1 MKKIFTEL
9 NITWKKLIIFSI
21 LIGIYTGV
29 IAIIPC
35 AADTSFKDIS
45 ITFEWW
51 ILFGTLII
59 VNSKSPKE
67 SALKCFIFFLI
78 SQPLIYLIQVPFNPY
93 KWGIFKYYPS
103 WFIWTLLTIPMG
115 YIGNYLK
122 KDKWWGLF
130 ILIPVILF
138 VGYHYEQF
146 LRETISFFP
155 NHILSTIF
163 CASSMIIYSLY
174 IFKDKKIK
182 YICLVI
188 TIIILLFMSIVAIK
202 SGSNYYNT
210 TILISGGETGFDF
223 DDTYKAYLKDDKY
236 GNLYIVYDKNIESYM
251 INAEFK
257 KTGNTEV
264 ILESPDGE
272 KQIFDITIK
281 RNSYDIKK

>member
-1 MKKIFTEL
+1 
-9 NITWKKLIIFSI
+9 
-21 LIGIYTGV
+21 
-29 IAIIPC
+29 
-35 AADTSFKDIS
+35 
-45 ITFEWW
+45 
-51 ILFGTLII
+51 
-59 VNSKSPKE
+59 
-67 SALKCFIFFLI
+67 
-78 SQPLIYLIQVPFNPY
+78 
-93 KWGIFKYYPS
+93 
-103 WFIWTLLTIPMG
+103 MG

-188 TIIILLFMSIVAIK
+188 TIIILLFMSIIAIK